1 MLNDEAIKVFNEYTD
16 NTELSD
22 YFDKF
27 LTQLNNSQVFAVQ
40 YSDLNDANTSKINWW
55 NNLFYPSDSQT
66 NFKNYNAG
74 KQKQMS
80 KIIASILDDLN
91 ELN

>member
-1 MLNDEAIKVFNEYTD
+1 MLNNEATKTFNKYAN

-27 LTQLNNSQVFAVQ
+27 LTQLNSSQVFTVQ

-55 NNLFYPSDSQT
+55 NNLFYLSDSQT

-80 KIIASILDDLN
+80 KIIASILDDIN